1 MSAISTPPL
10 SGKPLAGA
18 PRFALFSDKPTRAR
32 AATFGG
38 ACPEWAVV
46 YPPEPFLTK
55 DPAAAVKV
63 LERIAKGTPALL
75 VLFDRDSADA
85 RAVEALFNDMRARG
99 RVIGLEARQLKGL
112 GEWLTKNGRCA
123 GEPLATLIA
132 AGCDVASVK
141 ISDNQEAA

>member
-85 RAVEALFNDMRARG
+85 RAVEALFHDMRGRG
-99 RVIGLEARQLKGL
+99 RVTGMDADRLAKLDGWLKAH
-112 GEWLTKNGRCA
+112 GRAA
-123 GEPLATLIA
+123 GEPVATLIA
-132 AGCDVASVK
+132 AGCDAVSIKIQEVA
-141 ISDNQEAA
+141 